1 MPKRKPIFTKRTT
14 SFTFHISL
22 PPKNS
27 LQWLMFLLVCLCIV
41 VTSWIILIYNNITAP
56 HSNASLA
63 GLYIM
68 MLFISSLPCLL
79 ALRDALRARKSDS
92 DDVE

>member
-1 MPKRKPIFTKRTT
+1 MSDQKPIFTKRTVQLN
-14 SFTFHISL
+14 FHISL

-56 HSNASLA
+56 HSNASLT